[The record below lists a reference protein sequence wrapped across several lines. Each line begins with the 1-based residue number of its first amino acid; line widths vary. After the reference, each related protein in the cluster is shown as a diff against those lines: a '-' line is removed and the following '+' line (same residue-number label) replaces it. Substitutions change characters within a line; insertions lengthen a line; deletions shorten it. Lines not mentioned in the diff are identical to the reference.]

1 MGFKSMNL
9 AVITWAG
16 SVAEN
21 QRDAKTES
29 WVILYR
35 DWEMG
40 RNQEK
45 IKKKKKTDQITVAGV
60 RRSLA
65 KSDTPLEFQVR
76 GESTLARAVQ
86 ATNGM
91 DT

>member
-1 MGFKSMNL
+1 MGFESMNL

-29 WVILYR
+29 WVPICR

-65 KSDTPLEFQVR
+65 KSDTPLELQVR

-86 ATNGM
+86 ATN
-91 DT
+91 

>member
-1 MGFKSMNL
+1 MNL

-29 WVILYR
+29 CVILYR

-45 IKKKKKTDQITVAGV
+45 IKKKKKRLIK
-60 RRSLA
+60 SLWQELEGHWPNQ
-65 KSDTPLEFQVR
+65 THPLNSR
-76 GESTLARAVQ
+76 
-86 ATNGM
+86 
-91 DT
+91 